1 MPVIIVTTHY
11 ICSFSPGLD
20 PRLSNKGAE
29 EKPETMLP
37 YNGCP
42 VTSYLQTLK
51 NKHDRYCLQTW
62 PTRSVSSVGR
72 ASC

>member
-42 VTSYLQTLK
+42 VTSYLQTLIK
-51 NKHDRYCLQTW
+51 
-62 PTRSVSSVGR
+62 
-72 ASC
+72 

>member
-1 MPVIIVTTHY
+1 MGSFMLRGPHIMPVIIVTTHY

-42 VTSYLQTLK
+42 VTSYLQTLIK
-51 NKHDRYCLQTW
+51 
-62 PTRSVSSVGR
+62 
-72 ASC
+72 